1 MNLSKRPQDA
11 RPYSILE
18 ATKGLCPACGN
29 PIMKEEGKVA
39 WRCTNFT
46 CPAQAVTGITHFCS
60 RSALDVES
68 IGSSVAEALRSSGL
82 ASSALDLF
90 LPDAGPA
97 RQPEPGHAGRTAPL
111 RGEECPESSGRPAKR
126 ARASSGALAHRL
138 RHSPGGEV
146 VAKALADTHPDLKH
160 VADSPYLRDIVRLD
174 ELVEQAAKTNPN
186 TRENKRR

>member
-39 WRCTNFT
+39 WRRTNFT

-90 LPDAGPA
+90 SLMPDQLANLNLGTPEEPRRYGEKNA
-97 RQPEPGHAGRTAPL
+97 R
-111 RGEECPESSGRPAKR
+111 
-126 ARASSGALAHRL
+126 
-138 RHSPGGEV
+138 
-146 VAKALADTHPDLKH
+146 KALDALQS
-160 VADSPYLRDIVRLD
+160 AGAGFLWSAGSSPSAFPWWGKLSPRRWR
-174 ELVEQAAKTNPN
+174 
-186 TRENKRR
+186 TRIPT

>member
-1 MNLSKRPQDA
+1 MNLSKRPADA

-18 ATKGLCPACGN
+18 ATQGLCPACGN

-90 LPDAGPA
+90 SLTTDQLANLNLGTPEEPRRYGEKMPGKRWTPCKTRAGF
-97 RQPEPGHAGRTAPL
+97 RWNAGSSPSAFPWWGKLSPRRWRTRIP
-111 RGEECPESSGRPAKR
+111 
-126 ARASSGALAHRL
+126 
-138 RHSPGGEV
+138 
-146 VAKALADTHPDLKH
+146 T
-160 VADSPYLRDIVRLD
+160 
-174 ELVEQAAKTNPN
+174 
-186 TRENKRR
+186 